1 MLWMILSWWTHLYQ
15 TIKCTTLSMNLIA
28 TMDFGWCFV
37 IFKWI
42 PEVISHCKSLNDESI
57 KGNQHQYVIDIGFS
71 RMLSSLLGSPKS
83 SEQCL
88 VPKHTALCSQ
98 PALPCNLL
106 RVGLGKTGPHMC
118 RCREKA
124 LCQEEGRATGL
135 WAGHS
140 AVTVATLPNY
150 C

>member
-1 MLWMILSWWTHLYQ
+1 MLWMILSWWTHLFQ

-57 KGNQHQYVIDIGFS
+57 KGSQHQYVIDIGFG

-98 PALPCNLL
+98 PALQPAEGGAGEDRTT
-106 RVGLGKTGPHMC
+106 RVQVQGKGTVPGGRQSHWPVGRTQ
-118 RCREKA
+118 RCHS
-124 LCQEEGRATGL
+124 
-135 WAGHS
+135 GHS
-140 AVTVATLPNY
+140 A
-150 C
+150 